1 MGDNRAPWAEGRR
14 ALVRWRSLWGGE
26 WVECVGMMVG
36 ETSDV
41 FHNPPLTI
49 PARKAWKALTRGGRV
64 DDGLDKLETRPLP
77 DHCGTCFLPFG
88 CGCPGDGWSV
98 PVHVRLPDVMAGV
111 SLATYDTTTRNVK
124 SLFVA
129 DLSRP
134 RRWFNRFTR
143 GARDAGRE
151 CSPLV
156 PFRNGAPIYLKP
168 WGEP

>member
-1 MGDNRAPWAEGRR
+1 MHEDGHVEGPVTDTDRCRIWFSEDLDNFVP
-14 ALVRWRSLWGGE
+14 
-26 WVECVGMMVG
+26 
-36 ETSDV
+36 
-41 FHNPPLTI
+41 
-49 PARKAWKALTRGGRV
+49 
-64 DDGLDKLETRPLP
+64 DDDADTHALP